1 MKKANFNE
9 ALAMILEEDK
19 RYDEHAY
26 HFLRE
31 SLDFTIKMLGKPQ
44 AGTARHVSG
53 VELLEGVRQ
62 HALKEYGPIA
72 QTVLA
77 RWGIRRCEDIGEIVF
92 NLVDKGVLGKT
103 EEDRKEDFAGGYD
116 FDEAFRQPFRPGK
129 KISTSRPSSSA
140 KPE

>member
-9 ALAMILEEDK
+9 ALTEILRDDK
-19 RYDEHAY
+19 RYDEQAY
-26 HFLRE
+26 LFLRE
-31 SLDFTIKMLGKPQ
+31 ALGFTIKMLGKPQ
-44 AGTARHVSG
+44 TGATRHVSG

-62 HALKEYGPIA
+62 CALKEYGPIA
-72 QTVLA
+72 RTVLA
-77 RWGIRRCEDIGEIVF
+77 RWGIQRCEDIGEIVF

-116 FDEAFRQPFRPGK
+116 FDEAFRQPFRPSG
-129 KISTSRPSSSA
+129 KISTPRPSSSA

>member
-9 ALAMILEEDK
+9 ALAQILQEDK
-19 RYDEHAY
+19 RYDENAY

-31 SLDFTIKMLGKPQ
+31 ALDFTIKMLGKPQ
-44 AGTARHVSG
+44 AGAARHVSG

-62 HALKEYGPIA
+62 YALKEYGPVA
-72 QTVLA
+72 QTVLG

-103 EEDRKEDFAGGYD
+103 EEDKREDFAGGYD
-116 FDEAFRQPFRPGK
+116 FDEAFRQPFRPGG
-129 KISTSRPSSSA
+129 KIGTSRPSPSA
-140 KPE
+140 RQE

>member
-9 ALAMILEEDK
+9 ALAQILQEDK
-19 RYDEHAY
+19 RYDENAY

-31 SLDFTIKMLGKPQ
+31 ALDFTIKMLGKPQ
-44 AGTARHVSG
+44 AGAARHVSG

-62 HALKEYGPIA
+62 YALKEYGPVT
-72 QTVLA
+72 QTVLG

-103 EEDRKEDFAGGYD
+103 EEDKREDFAGGYD
-116 FDEAFRQPFRPGK
+116 FDEAFRQPFRPGG
-129 KISTSRPSSSA
+129 KIGTSRPSPSA
-140 KPE
+140 RQE